1 MKEGFSLMLVNA
13 RFLTKRI
20 TGLERYAIGVSL
32 RLKTM
37 SPGCEF
43 LAPHDIIHKEHAR
56 TLGVKTMGFST
67 GHVWEQ
73 TELPGYLAAHNSPLL
88 LGLTNTGPLTYTNQ
102 IVVIHDLAFL
112 REPGWFSKKAALS
125 FKYLVSG
132 VARVA
137 RHVIT
142 NSEFTKKEVIELLG
156 ITPEKISVAYPAVP
170 ENIRRLTATQHE
182 NKYGDYILTLSS
194 LDPRKNLKSL
204 IRAYRQ
210 LGLKDVKLVVAGGE
224 NQAVFGKHGFDL
236 RAVTKEDPNI
246 QFTGYLSDDQIV
258 GLYQNARVFVYPS
271 LYEGFGFPP
280 LEAMAC
286 GCPVVASN
294 SSSLPE
300 ALGSAASYADTK
312 NIDELAGTISKVL
325 NEPRTAHAEAR
336 TEQVQKFS
344 WEKTATAILDV
355 VKSVDDKK

>member
-1 MKEGFSLMLVNA
+1 MLINA

-37 SPGCEF
+37 SPESEF
-43 LAPHDIIHKEHAR
+43 IAPRDILHKEHAR
-56 TLGVKTMGFST
+56 TLAVKTVGYSA

-73 TELPGYLAAHNSPLL
+73 TELPVYLAANKAPLL
-88 LGLTNTGPLTYTNQ
+88 LGLTNTGPLTYPNQ
-102 IVVIHDLAFL
+102 VVVIHDLAFL

-132 VARVA
+132 VAKIA
-137 RHVIT
+137 RHIIT
-142 NSEFTKKEVIELLG
+142 NSEFTKKEVIDLLG
-156 ITPEKISVAYPAVP
+156 ISPDKISVAYPAVP

-210 LGLKDVKLVVAGGE
+210 LGLRDVKLVVAGGE
-224 NQAVFGKHGFDL
+224 NQDVFGKHAFEL
-236 RAVTKEDPNI
+236 RAITKEDTNI
-246 QFTGYLSDDQIV
+246 LFTGYLSDDQIV
-258 GLYQNARVFVYPS
+258 GLYQNARLFVYPS

-325 NEPRTAHAEAR
+325 NEPRIAHAEAR

-344 WEKTATAILDV
+344 WEKTATAILSAV
-355 VKSVDDKK
+355 QAVEKSQ

>member
-1 MKEGFSLMLVNA
+1 MIVNT
-13 RFLTKRI
+13 RFLAKRI

-56 TLGVKTMGFST
+56 TLGVKTIGYST

-73 TELPGYLAAHNSPLL
+73 TELPVYLTANKSPLL
-88 LGLTNTGPLTYTNQ
+88 LGLTNTGPLTYPNQ

-132 VARVA
+132 VVKVA
-137 RHVIT
+137 RHILT

-156 ITPEKISVAYPAVP
+156 VAPEKISVAHPAVP
-170 ENIRRLTATQHE
+170 ENILRLTATQHE
-182 NKYGDYILTLSS
+182 NKYGEYIFTLSS

-224 NQAVFGKHGFDL
+224 NQAVFGKHAFDL

-246 QFTGYLSDDQIV
+246 QFTGYLSDDQVV
-258 GLYQNARVFVYPS
+258 GLYQNARLFVYPS
-271 LYEGFGFPP
+271 VYEGFGFPP

-300 ALGSAASYADTK
+300 ALGSAASYTDTK
-312 NIDELAGTISKVL
+312 NIDELAATILKVL
-325 NEPRTAHAEAR
+325 NEPRTAHAKAR
-336 TEQVQKFS
+336 TEQVQKYS
-344 WEKTATAILDV
+344 WEKTAAAILSAVEV
-355 VKSVDDKK
+355 VEKSR

>member
-1 MKEGFSLMLVNA
+1 MLVNA

-32 RLKTM
+32 RIKAL
-37 SPGCEF
+37 SPESEF
-43 LAPHDIIHKEHAR
+43 IAPHDIIHKEHAR
-56 TLGVKTMGFST
+56 TLGVKTVGYST
-67 GHVWEQ
+67 GHLWEQ
-73 TELPGYLAAHNSPLL
+73 SELPVYLTANKAPLL
-88 LGLTNTGPLTYTNQ
+88 LGLTNTGPLTYPNQ
-102 IVVIHDLAFL
+102 VVVIHDLAFL

-132 VARVA
+132 VVKIA
-137 RHVIT
+137 RHIIT
-142 NSEFTKKEVIELLG
+142 NSEFTKKEVVELLG
-156 ITPEKISVAYPAVP
+156 IAPEKISVAYPAVP
-170 ENIRRLTATQHE
+170 ENILRLTAIQHD

-224 NQAVFGKHGFDL
+224 NPSVFGRHAFDL
-236 RAVTKEDPNI
+236 RAITKEDANI

-258 GLYQNARVFVYPS
+258 GLYQNARLFVYPS

-294 SSSLPE
+294 TSSLPE
-300 ALGSAASYADTK
+300 ALGSAAVYSDTRNINDLAD
-312 NIDELAGTISKVL
+312 TISKAL
-325 NEPRTAHAEAR
+325 NEPRTVRARARAE
-336 TEQVQKFS
+336 QIKKFT
-344 WEKTATAILDV
+344 WDKTAATILSA
-355 VKSVDDKK
+355 VKAVEKG